1 MPDTPRS
8 VMLFAAGFGTRM
20 GSLTADRPKPL
31 IEVDGK
37 PLIDHALELAEAV
50 SPETLVANV
59 HYKPQMLTDYLAP
72 KGVKLSV
79 EDGEILETGG
89 GLRKALS
96 LLGNNPVFT
105 MNTDAIWT
113 GPNPL
118 IALLDAWNPS
128 TMDALL
134 MCVPKDQAVGF
145 RGAGNFVPDAK
156 GSLTR
161 GDGLIYG
168 GIQILKTDLLADV
181 KEASFS
187 LNVVWDQMIAAG
199 RLYGIQHSGG
209 WCDVGRP
216 EGIALAEDM
225 IRSADV

>member
-1 MPDTPRS
+1 MPETPRS

-20 GSLTADRPKPL
+20 GALTADRPKPL
-31 IEVDGK
+31 IEVDGQ
-37 PLIDHALELAEAV
+37 PLIDHALDLAAAL
-50 SPETLVANV
+50 SPETLVANI
-59 HYKPQMLTDYLAP
+59 HYKPQMMSDHLVP

-89 GLRKALS
+89 GLRKALG
-96 LLGNNPVFT
+96 LLGDGPVFT

-118 IALLDAWNPS
+118 LALLDAWDAS
-128 TMDALL
+128 QMDALL
-134 MCVPKDQAVGF
+134 MCVPKGQAVGF
-145 RGAGNFVPDAK
+145 QGAGNFVPDTQ
-156 GSLTR
+156 GCLTR

-168 GIQILKTDLLADV
+168 GVQILKTDLLDEV
-181 KEASFS
+181 EETSFS
-187 LNVVWDQMIAAG
+187 LNVVWDQMIEKG
-199 RLYGIQHSGG
+199 RLYGLSHSDG

-225 IRSADV
+225 IRGAHV